1 MRARPGLMVA
11 LLLAWLSPVL
21 AETHPP
27 DWVTAIRPSDGK
39 VVGVVQMGGPLRPLE
54 GCRPGLPKT
63 RGAFSSR
70 GVVSMSLRRRVQAVL
85 PMLLLGLL
93 ACGPKPQA
101 LPPEVQS
108 ALPTP
113 TGQEA
118 RPSPPQAEAPST
130 LELRMPVDVVRG
142 TLVLQEGG
150 EKWRLFDA
158 ARKPVAAFKVQP
170 DRVKV
175 KDATDREILKIKRKT
190 DGGWEVEDAA
200 GTRLLR
206 AKRKDGG
213 WKVSDGKDALV
224 ARVRVEGDLLRLEDG
239 SGRFVTSARQGSG
252 EVRFHGASGEEQGA
266 LRGVT
271 DPQAA
276 VWFMLPGQDPITQA
290 ALVVYSLEVK

>member
-1 MRARPGLMVA
+1 
-11 LLLAWLSPVL
+11 
-21 AETHPP
+21 
-27 DWVTAIRPSDGK
+27 
-39 VVGVVQMGGPLRPLE
+39 
-54 GCRPGLPKT
+54 
-63 RGAFSSR
+63 
-70 GVVSMSLRRRVQAVL
+70 MSLRRRVQAVL
-85 PMLLLGLL
+85 PVLLLGLL
-93 ACGPKPQA
+93 ACGPR
-101 LPPEVQS
+101 PEDFPES
-108 ALPTP
+108 IRSLT
-113 TGQEA
+113 
-118 RPSPPQAEAPST
+118 PSPAEQAAAPASPSQPAQAEAPST
-130 LELRMPVDVVRG
+130 LELRMPIDVVRG

-158 ARKPVAAFKVQP
+158 ARKPVAAFKVQA

-252 EVRFHGASGEEQGA
+252 EVRFQGASGEEQGA